1 MPPQDLA
8 SGPKFT
14 VFIRLPFPRGD
25 FVDPPPVNWDVRNDR
40 ILWDV
45 LSVAPKEGVD
55 SNKATFLSAED
66 FNVTL
71 PFLLQ
76 HVAWLYD
83 RRLSQVRA
91 QFRKVGHQN
100 PLSGQTTSA
109 GGGTPGGSVPMNRSG
124 SDGMGN
130 QRKED
135 GRDIPLKPPVLGSRI
150 QSRLFALQRDISA
163 TRADS
168 SCPPTP
174 NISQAP
180 NFPRP
185 LTTKTHGEGVAT
197 LQKHS
202 RPSSGEVPQ
211 VRGRGESRTN
221 ALPSRQDEESPGP
234 LSSSSSGSSSDDDSN
249 RPQYRRFGKFSTVQK
264 RVLQKNDEDDEDDSP
279 AFLPLESIHDGGK
292 GAPLGDP
299 ASTLREAP
307 HHVKHQGRQ
316 LSGGTTPPA
325 KARQDFPESSTTS
338 SSSGMATGSPAN
350 GPPASRRPAAPLG
363 PLSPRRTA
371 ELAGRSP
378 YGRGSEGTPS
388 MGSSF
393 SDLDDASVSQSA
405 LEEALLSNMQRSGV
419 TSRMSTISQAL
430 RSRYL

>member
-1 MPPQDLA
+1 MATQDLA
-8 SGPKFT
+8 SDPKFT

-25 FVDPPPVNWDVRNDR
+25 FVDPPPVNWDAANDR

-45 LSVAPKEGVD
+45 SSAAPKEGVD
-55 SNKATFLSAED
+55 WKALAEK

-91 QFRKVGHQN
+91 QFRRVGQQN
-100 PLSGQTTSA
+100 PLSGQATSA

-124 SDGMGN
+124 SDG
-130 QRKED
+130 
-135 GRDIPLKPPVLGSRI
+135 SRI

-163 TRADS
+163 TRADNNN
-168 SCPPTP
+168 PHTP

-185 LTTKTHGEGVAT
+185 APVRNHSSGDAVAT
-197 LQKHS
+197 LPKSS
-202 RPSSGEVPQ
+202 RRSSGEIHQ
-211 VRGRGESRTN
+211 QRGRGESRTN
-221 ALPSRQDEESPGP
+221 VLPPLSPRQGEDSPGP
-234 LSSSSSGSSSDDDSN
+234 LSSSSSSSDSDEESN
-249 RPQYRRFGKFSTVQK
+249 RPQYRRYGKFSMVQK
-264 RVLQKNDEDDEDDSP
+264 RAPPKDEEEQDEEDSP
-279 AFLPLESIHDGGK
+279 AFLPLESIHETGK
-292 GAPLGDP
+292 ATSHNDP
-299 ASTLREAP
+299 AATLREMP
-307 HHVKHQGRQ
+307 QQLKHQGRQ
-316 LSGGTTPPA
+316 VSGRVTPLA
-325 KARQDFPESSTTS
+325 KTKQDLPESSTTS

-350 GPPASRRPAAPLG
+350 EPSTSRRPTGPVG

-371 ELAGRSP
+371 ELVGRSP
-378 YGRGSEGTPS
+378 HGRGSEGTPS

-405 LEEALLSNMQRSGV
+405 LEEALLSNMRSGV

>member
-1 MPPQDLA
+1 MATQDFA
-8 SGPKFT
+8 GDPRFT

-25 FVDPPPVNWDVRNDR
+25 FVDPPPVNWDAGNDR

-55 SNKATFLSAED
+55 LASSAEK

-91 QFRKVGHQN
+91 QFRRVGHQN
-100 PLSGQTTSA
+100 PLSGQATSA
-109 GGGTPGGSVPMNRSG
+109 GGGTPGGSVPMYRSG
-124 SDGMGN
+124 SD
-130 QRKED
+130 
-135 GRDIPLKPPVLGSRI
+135 GSRI

-163 TRADS
+163 AKADS
-168 SCPPTP
+168 SSPQTP

-185 LTTKTHGEGVAT
+185 TPIRNHSSGDAVIT
-197 LQKHS
+197 LPKPY
-202 RPSSGEVPQ
+202 RRSSGEVPQ
-211 VRGRGESRTN
+211 LRGRGEPKTN
-221 ALPSRQDEESPGP
+221 ALPPLSPRGDEDSPEP
-234 LSSSSSGSSSDDDSN
+234 LSSSSSSSDSDEDSN
-249 RPQYRRFGKFSTVQK
+249 RPQYRRYGKFSMVQK
-264 RVLQKNDEDDEDDSP
+264 RAPPKNEEEDDEEDSP
-279 AFLPLESIHDGGK
+279 AFLPLESIHETGK
-292 GAPLGDP
+292 AASLGDP
-299 ASTLREAP
+299 AATLRETP
-307 HHVKHQGRQ
+307 DHIKHQSRQ
-316 LSGGTTPPA
+316 VSGAATPPA
-325 KARQDFPESSTTS
+325 KAKQELPSSTTS
-338 SSSGMATGSPAN
+338 SSSGMAAASPAN
-350 GPPASRRPAAPLG
+350 GPSASRRPAAPVG

-378 YGRGSEGTPS
+378 HGRGSEGTPS

-405 LEEALLSNMQRSGV
+405 LEEALLSNMRSGV